1 MASIAT
7 RANILLAVLLCGL
20 LLHLFSL
27 LPQTASWIR
36 YSPLK
41 ELSCG
46 AAHDASQDTTN
57 NDYEWLLATMSPA
70 WSQRRRN
77 IIRSTWQKMYNN
89 DAFTMRF
96 VISKPGET
104 WEKLVQH
111 ENETYGDLI
120 IMSHLEES
128 RTVANT
134 IKTMEFFS
142 SLAQGT
148 STWKYVSK
156 VDDDS
161 FVNTE
166 TFYEEY
172 LEPRLDATR
181 TIIARS
187 MKDIHRDYSYPQG
200 QFYTVSWDMVLTLS
214 ELYAQKH
221 TTDEHEDALVGR
233 LLHEARHDYDL
244 IEVPNDR
251 FHDYNPSNKL
261 WTWLTSHAITNQT
274 ISPHLLKDDETYL
287 DVARQMEDQKTSTNR
302 L

>member
-1 MASIAT
+1 
-7 RANILLAVLLCGL
+7 
-20 LLHLFSL
+20 
-27 LPQTASWIR
+27 
-36 YSPLK
+36 
-41 ELSCG
+41 
-46 AAHDASQDTTN
+46 
-57 NDYEWLLATMSPA
+57 
-70 WSQRRRN
+70 
-77 IIRSTWQKMYNN
+77 MYNN

-96 VISKPGET
+96 VISNPGAT

-120 IMSHLEES
+120 IMSNLEES

-142 SLAQGT
+142 SLAHGT

-166 TFYEEY
+166 AFYQEY

-187 MKDIHRDYSYPQG
+187 MKDSHRDYSYPQG

-214 ELYAQKH
+214 ELYAQNH
-221 TTDEHEDALVGR
+221 ITDEHEDALVGR
-233 LLHEARHDYDL
+233 LLYEGGHHYDL
-244 IEVPNDR
+244 IEVPNER
-251 FHDYNPSNKL
+251 FHDYGPDNKA
-261 WTWLTSHAITNQT
+261 WTYLDTHAITNET

-287 DVARQMEDQKTSTNR
+287 EVARQMEELKSQGKSVGALIWMTAKKVKDTHRKKITDLDTEFQTNSTTT
-302 L
+302 